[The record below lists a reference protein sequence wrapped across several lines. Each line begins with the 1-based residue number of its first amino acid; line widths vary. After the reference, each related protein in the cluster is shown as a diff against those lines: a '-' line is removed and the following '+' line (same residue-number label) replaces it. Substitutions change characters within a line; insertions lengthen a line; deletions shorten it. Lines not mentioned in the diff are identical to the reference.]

1 MGRLMPVSLD
11 NMTGGNLKTDS
22 RVEPWGFTSD
32 IKGGG
37 AGLLLF
43 LLFLKNKFY
52 LLFVMTMAFVLVIVT
67 TTGCKK
73 HFCGSVLSPV
83 RGGLHSV
90 ALGVLGKNLASTVVL
105 MDLASE

>member
-37 AGLLLF
+37 AGLLLSAVF
-43 LLFLKNKFY
+43 KKQILPFIRNDYGCCFSLSQQ
-52 LLFVMTMAFVLVIVT
+52 LVA
-67 TTGCKK
+67 KK